1 MTSIEHT
8 EGYYLLLV
16 QIKNIQNRL
25 ILKFFTLDILLI
37 ISGIEFHIA
46 IP

>member
-16 QIKNIQNRL
+16 KLKNIKIKL
-25 ILKFFTLDILLI
+25 FFKILNSRYTFDT
-37 ISGIEFHIA
+37 
-46 IP
+46 

>member
-16 QIKNIQNRL
+16 QNKKHTKQASC
-25 ILKFFTLDILLI
+25 FY
-37 ISGIEFHIA
+37 ISLHYRYTFDT
-46 IP
+46 

>member
-16 QIKNIQNRL
+16 KLKNIKIKL
-25 ILKFFTLDILLI
+25 FLKFLTLDILLI
-37 ISGIEFHIA
+37 LSGIEFH
-46 IP
+46 